1 MRESNLAGTPPHV
14 AGNSEKSHNWP
25 KNCLVAQRLEDS
37 QSEAGQTVVGFFV
50 FVFVSFFSFF
60 FYSYLVVLWSY
71 KNLRLIDL
79 EPTIPLLNPVMP
91 RPGENRENETYLI
104 GCLGSLGVSSTGLDF
119 ISELERA
126 GKTKPVSSAAL
137 EHWVCLQQERI
148 FFSGLE
154 RTEIKETY
162 LIDVCT
168 SLDSGCVWILYWAPW
183 HCLEQ
188 AHWWLPL
195 SAR

>member
-91 RPGENRENETYLI
+91 RTGFYFRTGESRENETCLI
-104 GCLGSLGVSSTGLDF
+104 SSLGALGVSSTRADF
-119 ISELERA
+119 FFRT
-126 GKTKPVSSAAL
+126 GKNRDKGNL
-137 EHWVCLQQERI
+137 
-148 FFSGLE
+148 FN
-154 RTEIKETY
+154 
-162 LIDVCT
+162 
-168 SLDSGCVWILYWAPW
+168 
-183 HCLEQ
+183 
-188 AHWWLPL
+188 
-195 SAR
+195 